1 MIIIIDNQDSFTY
14 NLVHYFEQLDQSVL
28 VFQNDELTAKQIEKL
43 MPELVVLSPGPG
55 RPVEQGASR
64 EVLTELSG
72 KIPVLGVCLGHQTI
86 IEHFGGR
93 IVKGHQPMHGKV
105 SVLVHSGKGIF
116 AGIPNPTTVTRYHSL
131 VAEEAALPACLEVT
145 GRSEDGA
152 IMAVRHRKLPIE
164 GIQFHPE
171 SILTVEGFNM
181 LKNSHELAKQWKKD
195 NKGGA
200 GHAKPL
206 PIV

>member
-14 NLVHYFEQLDQSVL
+14 NLVHYFEQLDGAVR
-28 VFQNDELTAKQIEKL
+28 VFQNNELTAKHIKTL
-43 MPELVVLSPGPG
+43 APDLIVLSPGPG
-55 RPVEQGASR
+55 RPVAEGAGQ
-64 EVLTELSG
+64 EVLRDLSG
-72 KIPVLGVCLGHQTI
+72 QIPILGVCLGHQTI

-93 IVKGHQPMHGKV
+93 IIKGSQPMHGKV
-105 SVLVHSGKGIF
+105 SMVIHDGKGLF
-116 AGIPNPTTVTRYHSL
+116 RGISSPSAVTRYHSL
-131 VAEEAALPACLEVT
+131 IAEEPLPDCLLVT
-145 GRSEDGA
+145 ARSEDGV
-152 IMAVRHRKLPIE
+152 IMAVRHQTLPVE

-181 LKNSHELAKQWKKD
+181 LKNSYELAKCWKEN

-200 GHAKPL
+200 SYVKPL

>member
-14 NLVHYFEQLDQSVL
+14 NLVHYFEQLDDTVL
-28 VFQNDELTAKQIEKL
+28 VFQNGELTTKQIEHL
-43 MPELVVLSPGPG
+43 MPDLIVLSPGSG
-55 RPVEQGASR
+55 RPAAHGAGKM
-64 EVLTELSG
+64 VLTELSG
-72 KIPVLGVCLGHQTI
+72 HIPILGVCLGHQTI

-93 IVKGHQPMHGKV
+93 IVKGSRPMHGKI
-105 SVLVHSGKGIF
+105 SLLTHDGKGLFKEIS
-116 AGIPNPTTVTRYHSL
+116 NPSAVTRYHSL
-131 VAEEAALPACLEVT
+131 VAEEPLPECLSVT
-145 GRSEDGA
+145 ARSDDGA
-152 IMAVRHRKLPIE
+152 IMAIRHHTLPIE

-181 LKNSHELAKQWKKD
+181 LKNSYELAKRWKEN

-200 GHAKPL
+200 DHAKPL

>member
-93 IVKGHQPMHGKV
+93 IVKGRQPMHGKV

-152 IMAVRHRKLPIE
+152 IMAVRHRKLPVE

-171 SILTVEGFNM
+171 SILTESGMQRMENW
-181 LKNSHELAKQWKKD
+181 LGSL
-195 NKGGA
+195 
-200 GHAKPL
+200 
-206 PIV
+206 

>member
-14 NLVHYFEQLDQSVL
+14 NLVHYFEQLDQTVL
-28 VFQNDELTAKQIEKL
+28 VFQNNELTAEQIDKL
-43 MPELVVLSPGPG
+43 MPDLVVLSPGPG
-55 RPVEQGASR
+55 RPVEYGATR

-72 KIPVLGVCLGHQTI
+72 RIPILGVCLGHQAI

-93 IVKGHQPMHGKV
+93 IVKGSRPMHGKV
-105 SVLVHSGKGIF
+105 SVLTHNGDGLFTGIC
-116 AGIPNPTTVTRYHSL
+116 NPTTVTRYHSL
-131 VAEEAALPACLEVT
+131 VAEEGALPDCLEVT

-152 IMAVRHRKLPIE
+152 IMAVSHRKLPVE

-181 LKNSHELAKQWKKD
+181 LKNSYEFAKQWKKD

-200 GHAKPL
+200 GHAETL
-206 PIV
+206 SIV